1 MNEIDTRHLIED
13 SLCWLNRVKLSKRL
27 NPAEVLKAVSLAEEA
42 INHLLSEIHSTAN
55 SALIVAQD
63 QEDRISYLKEE
74 ASALATMAVLNPGN
88 VAGTA

>member
-1 MNEIDTRHLIED
+1 MNEIDQQHLIED
-13 SLCWLNRVKLSKRL
+13 ALYWLNKVKLSKRL
-27 NPAEVLKAVSLAEEA
+27 NPAEVLKAVNLAEEC
-42 INHLLSEIHSTAN
+42 IHHLLQENYSTAA

-63 QEDRISYLKEE
+63 QADRISYLKEE